1 MEQTATNTITAL
13 HSETATSYL
22 IEPTA
27 TLQEVLELIPEAV
40 ANRYEIEFNNFHG
53 VDRIYI
59 KLPAW
64 TTFEQ
69 GKIEKVYVSEYSV
82 EIYAG
87 KVVFILKRNVTD
99 VQIVLL

>member
-1 MEQTATNTITAL
+1 METTANNTITAL
-13 HSETATSYL
+13 HSETATSYI

-27 TLQEVLELIPEAV
+27 TLQEVLGVFPEAV
-40 ANRYEIEFNNFHG
+40 AQRYEIEFNNFHG
-53 VDRIYI
+53 VDRIYM
-59 KLPAW
+59 KSPAW

-69 GKIEKVYVSEYSV
+69 GKIDKVYVSEYSV

-87 KVVFILKRNVTD
+87 RVVFILKCNVTD